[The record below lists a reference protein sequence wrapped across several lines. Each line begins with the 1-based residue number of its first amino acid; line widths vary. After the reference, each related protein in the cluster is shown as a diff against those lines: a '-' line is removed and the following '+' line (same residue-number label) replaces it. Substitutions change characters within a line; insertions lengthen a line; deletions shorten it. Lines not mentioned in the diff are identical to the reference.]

1 MQFEVEDHL
10 LAFQSERALKA
21 ITERI
26 INGVKWAF
34 WGQTPL
40 RKNKLSKENIKGEQ

>member
-1 MQFEVEDHL
+1 MLYMVA
-10 LAFQSERALKA
+10 LASA
-21 ITERI
+21 
-26 INGVKWAF
+26 GAF